1 METPPVSR
9 KAAVCLGW
17 VYMGWWYFFTNGLG
31 WFGMFPSN
39 NPFQRKSCKGLRRL
53 WQTNIAIE
61 KGPGMKMY
69 VLLKMVIFH
78 CHVSLPEGI

>member
-1 METPPVSR
+1 MV
-9 KAAVCLGW
+9 W
-17 VYMGWWYFFTNGLG
+17 DGLG
-31 WFGMFPSN
+31 CS
-39 NPFQRKSCKGLRRL
+39 QVTRKSCKGLRRL